1 MSSIRSAL
9 ANARGLG
16 TAKTGTAQFWAQRV
30 TAVALVPL
38 TLWFVASLASKFG
51 ADYESM
57 TDWLSSPIQATL
69 LAVYLIAIFH
79 HIQLGLQSIIADYIH
94 NDAAKLAATV
104 AVQLLSYLLAAAS
117 IISVIMIFVGAD

>member
-16 TAKTGTAQFWAQRV
+16 SAKSGTAQFWAQRV

-38 TLWFVASLASKFG
+38 TLWFVASLASRFG
-51 ADYESM
+51 ADYESL

-94 NDAAKLAATV
+94 NDAVKLTV
-104 AVQLLSYLLAAAS
+104 TIAVQLFSYLLAAAS
-117 IISVIMIFVGAD
+117 IISVIMIFVGAA